1 MKVHSRSVTFGG
13 TMSAPTATTTAVAA
27 SAPAPADTPSANASR
42 AQHLKSIRETW
53 AAANAQIA
61 DVRARRAP

>member
-1 MKVHSRSVTFGG
+1 MKVHSRSVTFRG

-27 SAPAPADTPSANASR
+27 SAPTPAYTPSANASR

-53 AAANAQIA
+53 AAANAQVA
-61 DVRARRAP
+61 EVRALPKP